1 MLLHLLLQH
10 KIIIYANDSSGNVNS
25 NTLNFAYDSTA
36 PNITINLPIATGGY
50 NYEGLEEEINWSV
63 SDNNFDSVWYNY
75 NGTNITLHGA
85 INSST
90 FTLGT
95 SPFNLT
101 IWSNDSIGN
110 VGSTYINWSYTLF
123 QNEESYVTPTTV
135 GVTNL
140 FSLNLTTDGSIVTT
154 SYLNYNGTNSLGSIS
169 SIGNTYILSRNQIAP
184 SVSES
189 TNIPFYWNITLNDGT
204 NLASVIH
211 NQTINPVIINETCS
225 GSMYTV
231 YNFTMVDELTQALIS
246 ASPKN
251 TSIKVD
257 LELYSSDRT
266 LKILDFSKEFI
277 RINPVAIC
285 INNNLSN
292 GEIYSLDIQ
301 VEYKGDDYSTEFY
314 NIERAV
320 LKESTIAQNIT
331 LYDLPTANTQ
341 EFELLV
347 RDTSY
352 LPIDGAL
359 IKIER
364 KYLENG
370 TFYVTEIPKANEGGI
385 SAASLQVND
394 VIYNF
399 YIYDAGVLISTFTN
413 VLAICQ
419 TPLVS
424 PCEIDFN
431 AFQSTIT
438 IPDYEDGD
446 DFNFTLSYDDTSKL
460 VSSQFVIPS
469 GEPSIIKL
477 VITSEDALGTSVCSD
492 TLTSSSGTLSCVV
505 PSSFGNSTVM
515 AKLYKDDVEQGKGNI
530 KLDQKSG
537 DIFPGILVLL
547 SVLVMVTLI
556 GVGVSDNPVV
566 TGVFIFVG
574 VVLLFGMNLV
584 QNTGFIGAT
593 ASILFLAIAIIIVI
607 IKAAKRS

>member
-140 FSLNLTTDGSIVTT
+140 FSLNLTTDGSIVTI

-438 IPDYEDGD
+438 IPNYEDGD